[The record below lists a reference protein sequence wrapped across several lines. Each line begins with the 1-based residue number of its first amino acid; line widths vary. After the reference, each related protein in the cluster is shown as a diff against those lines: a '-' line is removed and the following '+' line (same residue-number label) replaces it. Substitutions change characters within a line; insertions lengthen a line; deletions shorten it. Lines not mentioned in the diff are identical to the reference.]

1 MYYGVILYVK
11 MEKSV
16 FSEANPENV
25 QSSEYQ
31 VPFVWYV
38 KLTKHELT

>member
-1 MYYGVILYVK
+1 MYYGVILY

-25 QSSEYQ
+25 QLNIKCHLYGT
-31 VPFVWYV
+31 PN
-38 KLTKHELT
+38 